1 MPADAAKTA
10 RRKTLVRV
18 ALVWIALPLFF
29 LATGGSLG
37 WWEAWAYCG
46 LLLVPMTCFLAHVA
60 RTDPDFLARRFTM
73 KEKEQTQRRI
83 VSWGAPVAAAL
94 FVLPGLDRR
103 FGWSEPPLAAVVVAQ
118 VLSLAGYLGV
128 LAVFNANR
136 WAGRTV
142 ETRPGQEVISTGP
155 YAIVRHPMYSAVI
168 LMYLATP
175 VALGSYWALIP
186 AVLFVPVLVVRI
198 RNEEA
203 VLVRDLP
210 GYEEYRQKVRHRLLP
225 HVW

>member
-37 WWEAWAYCG
+37 WWEAWVYCG
-46 LLLVPMTCFLAHVA
+46 LLLVPMSFFLAHVA